1 MLVFQVKTHPF
12 ILFYSGLIVDAT
24 ILGVLLLN
32 QVINVKKTVA
42 GTGSS
47 SFSGMRQELMRLP
60 SPYRTDNASSYVAKD
75 NDDFISSEPD
85 RQMLLIR

>member
-12 ILFYSGLIVDAT
+12 ILFYSGLIVDA
-24 ILGVLLLN
+24 N